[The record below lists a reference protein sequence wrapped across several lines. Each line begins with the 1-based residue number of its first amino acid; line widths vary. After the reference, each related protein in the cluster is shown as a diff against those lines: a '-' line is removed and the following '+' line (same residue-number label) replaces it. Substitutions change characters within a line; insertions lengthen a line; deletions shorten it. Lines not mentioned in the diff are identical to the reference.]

1 MTRPL
6 TSTGL
11 LPGLLAGLSL
21 ALLPGL
27 APAQISDKELRKR
40 IEPWFEQSPYSVEVQ
55 AARHTLA
62 AELEAEF
69 GEFDGR
75 DAAKWREELLK
86 LWGKG
91 AELPKKGG
99 DRWYFEDEKPKR
111 GRYIV
116 GGKTSKPKGLMIA
129 LHGGGLGSA
138 DAGGAASWYGGSASS
153 EKWVMIAP
161 QALEATERGWT
172 TSGTEEWVL
181 DLVDQARRTW
191 DIDANRVYFVGHSM
205 GGYGSWTLG
214 AHHADR
220 VAALA
225 PSAGAPTP
233 YLNRQT
239 DEVEGIVDGIIPSL
253 RNTPMVVFQSIDDP
267 RVPPGPNQA
276 AARQV
281 AEAAERWGGY
291 EQFTYWEVD
300 GVGHGAPKEGVEA
313 HIEKIAGFLR
323 DPLPLKVVWQP
334 DLAWKQQFH
343 WLHCDEPV
351 AGAIVVAER
360 TEGGSEFEL
369 TVTDAN
375 GQPMD
380 SVSGLRLLLDERMVA
395 DMDAPVVVRLNG
407 EVLREEVPARSLH
420 ALLITS
426 QSGDPDLQ
434 FDAAL
439 PRFTSNTPISGR

>member
-1 MTRPL
+1 MTCPH
-6 TSTGL
+6 TSPAL
-11 LPGLLAGLSL
+11 LVGLSL
-21 ALLPGL
+21 VLLPAMAFGQL
-27 APAQISDKELRKR
+27 SDKELRKR
-40 IEPWFEQSPYSVEVQ
+40 IEPWFEQSPYSVEAQ
-55 AARHTLA
+55 RDRQTLA
-62 AELEAEF
+62 AELEVDF
-69 GEFDGR
+69 GEFDER
-75 DAAKWREELLK
+75 DAKNWREELLK
-86 LWGKG
+86 LWAKG
-91 AELPKKGG
+91 LELPKKSG
-99 DRWYFEDEKPKR
+99 DRWYYEDEKPKR

-129 LHGGGLGSA
+129 MHGGGVGSA
-138 DAGGAASWYGGSASS
+138 DAGGAASWYSGPASS

-161 QALEATERGWT
+161 QALEATELGWT

-191 DIDANRVYFVGHSM
+191 DIDANRVYFAGHSM

-239 DEVEGIVDGIIPSL
+239 DEVEGIVDGIVPSL

-267 RVPPGPNQA
+267 RVPPGPNQF

-291 EQFTYWEVD
+291 ENFTYWEVD
-300 GVGHGAPKEGVEA
+300 GVGHGPPKEGVGA
-313 HIEKIAGFLR
+313 HIEKIAGFER
-323 DPLPLKVVWQP
+323 DPLPLKLVWQP

-343 WLHCDEPV
+343 WIHWDAPV
-351 AGAIVVAER
+351 IGAIVVAER

-369 TVTDAN
+369 TVTRAN
-375 GQPMD
+375 GQPMG
-380 SVSGLRLLLDERMVA
+380 SVKGLRVLLDERVVE
-395 DMDAPVVVRLNG
+395 DLDAPIVVRLNG
-407 EVLREEVPARSLH
+407 EVLFEGVAERSLH

-426 QSGDPDLQ
+426 QTGDPGLQ
-434 FDAAL
+434 FEAAA
-439 PRFTSNTPISGR
+439 PRFTSKAPISGE